1 LLSLAAVLQNL
12 AAAAQVV
19 IALAL
24 DFLSVHLLQ

>member
-1 LLSLAAVLQNL
+1 VAAVLQNL
-12 AAAAQVV
+12 AAAARVV